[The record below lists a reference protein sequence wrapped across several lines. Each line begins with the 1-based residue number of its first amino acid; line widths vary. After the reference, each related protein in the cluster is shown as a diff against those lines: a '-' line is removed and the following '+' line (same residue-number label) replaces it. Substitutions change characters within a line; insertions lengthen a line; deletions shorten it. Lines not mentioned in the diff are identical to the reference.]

1 MDTGLSLR
9 DMVANPRIVSA
20 VVVACGVVL
29 GSLAYTGAFS
39 SLTFSTATAPTQT
52 HEKTPAQRLAEK
64 DDNANGVPDWQ
75 ELQLTP
81 TDQDGTTQTT
91 VPPTRE
97 ELQKKYTKTELLA
110 GDLFGVYF
118 ERKEGEVYTQADNE
132 AIIANA
138 LAGLDITNIPR
149 FTERDISIRTYTT
162 PTDADTAARVYR
174 DAVTEVVHSLD
185 SIQEYELQT
194 YARATEKNDPAEFK
208 KVLDAADVYATAVE
222 SLKKIPVPDT
232 AVGAHLALMNGF
244 TKLSLALLE
253 MSKGYDDIAASYA
266 ALKTFGD
273 AEKDV
278 ETAYTLQRVYLA
290 IHNAINL

>member
-1 MDTGLSLR
+1 METGLSLR

-20 VVVACGVVL
+20 AVIACGVVL
-29 GSLAYTGAFS
+29 GSLAYTGTFS
-39 SLTFSTATAPTQT
+39 SITFSPTT
-52 HEKTPAQRLAEK
+52 TPTPTTEKTPAQRLAEK
-64 DDNANGVPDWQ
+64 DDNSNGIPDWQ
-75 ELQLTP
+75 ELNTTTTSTP
-81 TDQDGTTQTT
+81 PTTETT
-91 VPPTRE
+91 PPTRE

-118 ERKEGEVYTQADNE
+118 ERKEGDVYTPADNE

-149 FTERDISIRTYTT
+149 FTEGDISIRTYTT
-162 PTDADTAARVYR
+162 TTDADTAARVYR
-174 DAVTEVVHSLD
+174 DAVTDVVRSLD
-185 SIQEYELQT
+185 AIGEYELQT
-194 YARATEKNDPAEFK
+194 YARATEKNDPTEFK

-222 SLKKIPVPDT
+222 SLKKISVPDT

-266 ALKTFGD
+266 ALKTFGE
-273 AEKDV
+273 AEKDI
-278 ETAYTLQRVYLA
+278 ELAYTLHRTYLA